1 MQDDRLRASLG
12 NAAVRLFRLVNR
24 VHNRAIAA
32 HGVSAEQAHI
42 LSVLWATGP
51 ITMGQ
56 LQRQVALSSGTLTGA
71 IDRMEAQGMVRRAP
85 SPGDHRAFVIE
96 PRIAARKRAQIEATL
111 DDTEQ
116 QLWSGLAAAERRELL
131 RLMDKAIAALEP
143 VAAAR

>member
-12 NAAVRLFRLVNR
+12 NSVVRLFRLVNR

-32 HGVSAEQAHI
+32 LGVSAEQAHI
-42 LSVLWATGP
+42 LSVLWVTGP

-71 IDRMEAQGMVRRAP
+71 IDRMEAQGMVRRAA
-85 SPGDHRAFVIE
+85 SPDDHRAIVIE
-96 PRIAARKRAQIEATL
+96 PRIAAKKRAQIEATL
-111 DDTEQ
+111 DATEH
-116 QLWSGLAAAERRELL
+116 QLWSGLSAAERKELL
-131 RLMDKAIAALEP
+131 RLMDKAITAVEP